1 MRMVT
6 NIDKAPNGY
15 SPVVDNLP
23 IHYSLRAQIFIKA
36 ELIDY
41 SMPICRYSILTLD
54 DYDLRGK
61 YLVYSKT
68 FILPIALFLFL
79 PIQERSKIIYDKI
92 CVFLI
97 IIRYKEYLLRLILLK
112 FLFYN
117 RLLF

>member
-15 SPVVDNLP
+15 SSVVDNLP
-23 IHYSLRAQIFIKA
+23 IHYSLRAKIFIKA
-36 ELIDY
+36 EMIDY

-54 DYDLRGK
+54 DYDLRDK

-79 PIQERSKIIYDKI
+79 PLEERSKIIYDKI